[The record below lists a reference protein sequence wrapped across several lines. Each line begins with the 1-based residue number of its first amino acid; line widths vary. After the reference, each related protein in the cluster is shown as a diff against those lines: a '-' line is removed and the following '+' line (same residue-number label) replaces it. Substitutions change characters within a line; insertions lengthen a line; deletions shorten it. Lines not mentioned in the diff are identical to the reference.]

1 MTRFS
6 LGRDVLT
13 IPATM
18 PKGEKPTT
26 EQKPCEKNQTTYTE

>member
-6 LGRDVLT
+6 LGRGVLT

-18 PKGEKPTT
+18 SKGEKPTT
-26 EQKPCEKNQTTYTE
+26 EQKSCEKNPTTYTE